1 MSVDL
6 SRACPDDDLHNREE
20 LMTNQQLST
29 RDSLISEYSDTYKE
43 AYGYRPSLAGMQEMA
58 LEELE
63 AIVKRVSRAAEQAY
77 QEEKARMSGREV
89 QVKEEIAKLLP
100 MAGTLEDVIRWMH
113 QAEDTDGDD
122 GYLEYKLGVNY
133 GFLAKLRAA

>member
-1 MSVDL
+1 MSGP
-6 SRACPDDDLHNREE
+6 RPDDDLHNREE

-63 AIVKRVSRAAEQAY
+63 AEVERVSRAAEQAY
-77 QEEKARMSGREV
+77 QEEKARMSGQEV

-133 GFLAKLRAA
+133 GFLARLRAA